1 MSSSCLL
8 LVGVFLSGWAQGG
21 MIPTNQSVW
30 KAEASLIS
38 DSAGAVFS
46 KPKEG
51 ESVERLQGE
60 AAYRRLKQS
69 VGPAG
74 MVWKGT
80 PLREV
85 LEGLAQSSRI
95 AFILDRRVDPGQPVD
110 LLIEKG
116 SLLEAFVRIA
126 QDRGLGICLVGP
138 VVYLGPPAAAE
149 RLNTLIAMAEEH
161 LQTLPNEMQKR
172 FLEESP
178 LSWPDLT
185 SPRDILADLAA
196 SAGVSVVHGD
206 RLPHDLWA
214 KGSLPPLSLTRRLCL
229 VLHQF
234 DLSFQVQAE
243 GQELALIPLPE
254 RIALVRS
261 YPAGGNL
268 QQRVQQIAQAAPEA
282 EIRLRGDKIWVRGR
296 LEDHHRIALALDPT
310 GKSSDLFG
318 ELERLLKGP
327 TASPAKP
334 AKSSSPSRPASIEQ
348 VRVDSLRIRNKPLGE
363 VLDLLGQRLGLEFRI
378 DEATLRK
385 AGVSLDRQISL
396 EVQQASVDEL
406 LEKIFQPLGLRVQR
420 RQHVVEVR
428 P

>member
-1 MSSSCLL
+1 MSSGGLL
-8 LVGVFLSGWAQGG
+8 MVGVFLFGCAGGG
-21 MIPTNQSVW
+21 MIQTDPNVW
-30 KAEASLIS
+30 NAEPSLVS
-38 DSAGAVFS
+38 DSPGAVFS
-46 KPKEG
+46 EVR
-51 ESVERLQGE
+51 EAEAVEWLQGE

-85 LEGLAQSSRI
+85 LEGLAQSSRV
-95 AFILDRRVDPGQPVD
+95 AFVLDRRVDPGQPVD
-110 LLIEKG
+110 LAIEKG
-116 SLLEAFVRIA
+116 SLLEAFVLIA
-126 QDRGLGICLVGP
+126 KDRGLGICLVGP

-161 LQTLPNEMQKR
+161 LQTFPATVQKK
-172 FLEESP
+172 FSQEAP
-178 LSWPDLT
+178 LRWADLA

-243 GQELALIPLPE
+243 GHELALIPLPE

-282 EIRLRGDKIWVRGR
+282 EIRLRGDAIWVRGR
-296 LEDHHRIALALDPT
+296 LEDHRRIALALDPT
-310 GKSSDLFG
+310 GKSSDPFG

-327 TASPAKP
+327 TASPSKP
-334 AKSSSPSRPASIEQ
+334 AKASSPSRPASIEQ
-348 VRVDSLRIRNKPLGE
+348 VRVDSLRIRNKPLSE
-363 VLDLLGQRLGLEFRI
+363 VLDLLSQRLGLEFRI

-406 LEKIFQPLGLRVQR
+406 LEKIFQPLGLRFQR

>member
-1 MSSSCLL
+1 
-8 LVGVFLSGWAQGG
+8 VGVFLSGWAQGG

-214 KGSLPPLSLTRRLCL
+214 RASLPPLSLTCRLCL

-234 DLSFQVQAE
+234 DLTFRIQAE
-243 GQELALIPLPE
+243 GREIVLTPLPE

-261 YPAGGNL
+261 YPGGENL
-268 QQRVQQIAQAAPEA
+268 QQRTHQMAQAAPTA
-282 EIRLRGDKIWVRGR
+282 EIRVSGDKIWVRGR
-296 LEDHHRIALALDPT
+296 VEDHHRIAAALDPT
-310 GKSSDLFG
+310 RKSSDPFA
-318 ELERLLKGP
+318 ELERLLKAPAPSP
-327 TASPAKP
+327 TKP
-334 AKSSSPSRPASIEQ
+334 AASSTSKPGAIDQ
-348 VRVDSLRIRNKPLGE
+348 IRVDSLRIRNKPLGE
-363 VLDLLGQRLGLEFRI
+363 VLDFLSRRLGLEFRI

-406 LEKIFQPLGLRVQR
+406 LEKIFQPLGLRFQR
-420 RQHVVEVR
+420 RRHVVEVR